1 MKDTQ
6 SLKSSLVNIL
16 KDPSEIELLMQN
28 PGKYGMDLYKGLS
41 VKDKQYVAFAA
52 AAGFIAYGIYLSRQK

>member
-1 MKDTQ
+1 MKDTK
-6 SLKSSLVNIL
+6 SFKSSLGNIL
-16 KDPSEIELLMQN
+16 KNPSEIESLMQN
-28 PGKYGMDLYKGLS
+28 PGKYGMDFYKDLS